1 MSRFEFNKG
10 WRVIEN
16 LPISEYHS
24 SDTYSAFIS
33 SSQLKN
39 YLISP
44 RYYKY
49 HKDNPEESAT
59 AALEFGANFHEAME
73 SVDLNADD
81 LGLDK
86 WRGKDPFVA
95 PVNERTGK
103 PYGINTRK
111 YIDAVDAY
119 IAEHGYYKPTEQTE
133 TITKM
138 ITSLLNNSGTTST
151 MVREFIQNGESEV
164 SIFGRIDG
172 VFVKVRPDLLTDTAI
187 VDWKSTNSSDLSP
200 KALNSAIL
208 RYGYHISAPMYQRA
222 LFEATG
228 VWRNFYLVFVSK
240 VAPYDAVIV
249 DMVQYG
255 YRAIPDT
262 PSVIKGYGA
271 EEFERLL
278 SLHRE
283 CVATCTW
290 RGAEMLYEDNCALEI
305 RPPAYYASANEDIV
319 L

>member
-16 LPISEYHS
+16 LPITEYHNS
-24 SDTYSAFIS
+24 ETYSAFIS

-49 HKDNPEESAT
+49 HKDNPEVTSS
-59 AALEFGANFHEAME
+59 AALEFGSNFHEAME
-73 SVDLNADD
+73 SVDLGSED
-81 LGLDK
+81 LGLNK
-86 WRGKDPFVA
+86 WCGKDPFVA
-95 PVNERTGK
+95 PINERTGK
-103 PYGINTRK
+103 PYGPNTRK

-119 IAEHGYYKPTEQTE
+119 IAEHGYYKPQEQTE
-133 TITKM
+133 TITNM
-138 ITSLLNNSGTTST
+138 VTSLLKDSGTTST
-151 MVREFIQNGESEV
+151 AVREFIQNGESEV

-172 VFVKVRPDLLTDTAI
+172 VFVKVRPDLLTDDAI

-255 YRAIPDT
+255 YRSLPDS
-262 PSVIKGYGA
+262 PMVIKGYGA

-283 CVATCTW
+283 CVETNTW
-290 RGAEMLYEDNCALEI
+290 RGAEALYGDNKALEI
-305 RPPAYYASANEDIV
+305 IPPAYYTTSSEDII